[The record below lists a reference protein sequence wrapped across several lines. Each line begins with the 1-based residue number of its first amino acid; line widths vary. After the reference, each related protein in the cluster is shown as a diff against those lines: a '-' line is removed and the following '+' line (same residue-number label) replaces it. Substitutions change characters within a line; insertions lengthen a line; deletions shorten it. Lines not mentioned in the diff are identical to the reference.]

1 MLKNAVLAGLVFLL
15 LYLLQKAPAY
25 RAQLWRRIRYR
36 GSATWPLHQ
45 AVVQQQRI
53 KTNSRRSGKSYQ
65 AILAYSYNVGGH
77 GYSGSYRS
85 EKFGRESDAQRLLAK
100 YPVNASVMVRVS
112 PKRTSDSVL
121 VLPE

>member
-15 LYLLQKAPAY
+15 LYLLQKAPEY

-36 GSATWPLHQ
+36 GSATWPVHQ

-53 KTNSRRSGKSYQ
+53 EENARRSGKSYQ

-85 EKFGRESDAQRLLAK
+85 EEFSRESDAQRLLAK
-100 YPVNASVMVRVS
+100 YPVNTSVMARVNPNS
-112 PKRTSDSVL
+112 AADSIL
-121 VLPE
+121 ALPE